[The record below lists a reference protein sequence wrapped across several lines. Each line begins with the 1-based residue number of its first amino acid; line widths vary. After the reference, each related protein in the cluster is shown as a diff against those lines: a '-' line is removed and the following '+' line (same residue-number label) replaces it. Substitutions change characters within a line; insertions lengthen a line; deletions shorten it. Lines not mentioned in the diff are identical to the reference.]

1 MTISKTEHLLVGVA
15 QRQRIIGLARLA
27 FIAFVVSAGLY
38 TTALLVARLT
48 GLIPDLFTPATL
60 AIPTLAAL
68 AVAICILGLQRA
80 TRPSAIA
87 RLVDQKLGTNDL
99 FLTAQAITCSAGV
112 YQELVL
118 SQAAVRATTTD
129 ATKILPFTPWR
140 RSAITAAIIGLMA
153 MGVLLL
159 PQLDPFGRE
168 AERARVAKREHQL
181 QLAQQAAKARVE
193 ALAQAHT
200 DLPTSEAVTQ
210 QLTKLAATFDQLKKG
225 DTAANNQKLNG
236 EQKELG
242 KALMQA
248 RDRQQFTADQDQT
261 GDLQRLGTGDLSKA
275 EAMRQ
280 ELAKGESRAAQ
291 EKIDKIKELTE
302 QLAKS
307 SDPAQQ
313 QQLRAEIKQKLDQLT
328 DALGKQGKQ
337 ATQALSQAMDQL
349 AQTGNP
355 GTAKAALDALKDS
368 LDLAKAELSSM
379 AQGTRDVDQL
389 KEALQTLQMAR
400 KLNELGDLSAS
411 GEDGQGNKGP
421 GKKSLAEY
429 KKLYAKLMQERGQGQ
444 GQDQGPGGGDR
455 RPDPVQADGGTA
467 KENNDTETSF
477 NPERSRSQLTAG
489 QTLMQW
495 KTSGPAE
502 KGVAREDYQRSL
514 SEVRQG
520 VSEALLHEQLP
531 PGYQEAVKKYF
542 DSLDPAAEKG
552 K

>member
-1 MTISKTEHLLVGVA
+1 MAISKTEHLLAGVA
-15 QRQRIIGLARLA
+15 QRQRLIGLARLA
-27 FIAFVVSAGLY
+27 FIAFVVNAGLY
-38 TTALLVARLT
+38 TAALLVARLT

-68 AVAICILGLQRA
+68 AVAICILGLRRA
-80 TRPSAIA
+80 TQPSAIA

-99 FLTAQAITCSAGV
+99 FLTAQAISGSAGV

-118 SQAAVRATTTD
+118 SQAAVRATTAD

-225 DTAANNQKLNG
+225 DTATNNQKLNG

-248 RDRQQFTADQDQT
+248 RDQQQFTADQDQT
-261 GDLQRLGTGDLSKA
+261 GDLQRLGAGDLSKA

-337 ATQALSQAMDQL
+337 ASQALSQAMDQL

-444 GQDQGPGGGDR
+444 GQGSGKGGMGPNPGQG
-455 RPDPVQADGGTA
+455 DGGTA
-467 KENNDTETSF
+467 KENNDAETSF

>member
-1 MTISKTEHLLVGVA
+1 MTISRNELLLAGVA
-15 QRQRIIGLARLA
+15 RRKRLIGLARLA
-27 FIAFVVSAGLY
+27 FIAFAVSAGLY

-48 GLIPDLFTPATL
+48 GLIPDVFTPATL
-60 AIPTLAAL
+60 VIPALTAL
-68 AVAICILGLQRA
+68 AVAIGVLGLRRA
-80 TRPSAIA
+80 TPPSAIA

-99 FLTAQAITCSAGV
+99 FLTAQAISGSAGV
-112 YQELVL
+112 FQELVL
-118 SQAAVRATTTD
+118 SRAAARATSAD
-129 ATKILPFTPWR
+129 ATQILPFTPWR
-140 RSAITAAIIGLMA
+140 RSAISATVLGLMA
-153 MGVLLL
+153 MGLFLL

-168 AERARVAKREHQL
+168 AERARVTKREHQL

-193 ALAQAHT
+193 ALTQART

-225 DTAANNQKLNG
+225 DAAANNQKLNG

-248 RDRQQFTADQDQT
+248 RDQQQFTADQDHT
-261 GDLQRLGTGDLSKA
+261 GDLQRLGAGDLSKA
-275 EAMRQ
+275 EALRQ
-280 ELAKGESRAAQ
+280 ELAKGDSRAAQ
-291 EKIDKIKELTE
+291 EQLDKLKELTE
-302 QLAKS
+302 RLEKS
-307 SDPAQQ
+307 ADPAQQ
-313 QQLRAEIKQKLDQLT
+313 QQLRAEIKRQLDQLT
-328 DALGKQGKQ
+328 ETLGKQGKQ
-337 ATQALSQAMDQL
+337 ASQALSQAMDQL

-355 GTAKAALDALKDS
+355 GTARAALDALKDS

-389 KEALQTLQMAR
+389 KDALQTLQMAR
-400 KLNELGDLSAS
+400 KLNELGDLGAA
-411 GEDGQGNKGP
+411 GEDVQGNFKGP
-421 GKKSLAEY
+421 GKKSLADY
-429 KKLYAKLMQERGQGQ
+429 KKLYAKLMQERGQSQGSGKGGMGQNPGQ
-444 GQDQGPGGGDR
+444 G
-455 RPDPVQADGGTA
+455 DGGKG
-467 KENNDTETSF
+467 KENNDAETQF
-477 NPERSRSQLTAG
+477 DHQRSRSQLTAG

-542 DSLDPAAEKG
+542 DSIDPAAEKG

>member
-1 MTISKTEHLLVGVA
+1 MTISKTELLLAEVA
-15 QRQRIIGLARLA
+15 RRQRLIGLARLA
-27 FIAFVVSAGLY
+27 FIAFVVSAVIY
-38 TTALLVARLT
+38 AAALLVARMT
-48 GLIPDLFTPATL
+48 GLIPDLFTPTTL
-60 AIPTLAAL
+60 AIPALTAL
-68 AVAICILGLQRA
+68 AVAISVVGLRRA

-87 RLVDQKLGTNDL
+87 RLVDQNLGTNDL
-99 FLTAQAITCSAGV
+99 FLTAQAITGSAGV

-118 SQAAVRATTTD
+118 SQAAARATTAD

-210 QLTKLAATFDQLKKG
+210 QLNKLAATFDQLKKG
-225 DTAANNQKLNG
+225 DTATNNQKLNG

-242 KALMQA
+242 KALIQA
-248 RDRQQFTADQDQT
+248 RDQQQFTADQDQT
-261 GDLQRLGTGDLSKA
+261 GDLQRLGAGDLSKA

-291 EKIDKIKELTE
+291 EKIDKLKELTE
-302 QLAKS
+302 QLAQS

-389 KEALQTLQMAR
+389 KDALQTLQMAR

-411 GEDGQGNKGP
+411 GEDGQGNKVP
-421 GKKSLAEY
+421 GKRSLAEY

-444 GQDQGPGGGDR
+444 GQGQGPGGGD
-455 RPDPVQADGGTA
+455 P
-467 KENNDTETSF
+467 
-477 NPERSRSQLTAG
+477 
-489 QTLMQW
+489 M
-495 KTSGPAE
+495 
-502 KGVAREDYQRSL
+502 
-514 SEVRQG
+514 
-520 VSEALLHEQLP
+520 ALR
-531 PGYQEAVKKYF
+531 
-542 DSLDPAAEKG
+542 
-552 K
+552 